1 MARFLSCLFFA
12 CFACILFS
20 CTKEYSYEL
29 NTSAVA
35 QGTLWDTLGACFP
48 DTVNGTFYNGISP
61 GSDTAYVSVQVNVT
75 ATGSYNIT
83 SDFQN
88 GLQFADS
95 GYFGT
100 TGLTTVKLKP
110 IGVAI
115 IPVTSTFS
123 ISFDSTLCSFDVTVK
138 DSTGTGLGGT
148 DTTGTGGDTSHIQSG
163 QWQFT
168 EGASTFKGAFD
179 SAARDNSSGV
189 ETFVGMKGSTS
200 TGDTAMTLQFSI
212 LASDVQPGTYTMFN
226 NTILFSAGDALND
239 FSYEANAFVTGTDF
253 TVVVTSY
260 DATTK
265 EIKGTFSGNVQNGS
279 GNIVPLTNGS
289 FDLILP

>member
-1 MARFLSCLFFA
+1 MARFFSYLFFA
-12 CFACILFS
+12 FFASVLFS
-20 CTKEYSYEL
+20 CTKEGSYEL
-29 NTSAVA
+29 NTSAIA
-35 QGTLWDTLGACFP
+35 HGTLWDTSGACFP
-48 DTVNGTFYNGISP
+48 DTVYGSFYNGVTP

-75 ATGSYNIT
+75 TTGSYNIT

-100 TGLTTVKLKP
+100 TGITTVKLKP

-115 IPVTSTFS
+115 IPVTSTFT
-123 ISFDSTLCSFDVTVK
+123 INFDSTFCSFVVTIK
-138 DSTGTGLGGT
+138 DSTGTGLGGE

-168 EGASTFKGAFD
+168 QDTVTLSGGFD
-179 SAARDNSSGV
+179 SAYRDNSTGTV
-189 ETFVGMKGSTS
+189 TFVGMAGSTS
-200 TGDTAMTLQFSI
+200 TGDTAMSLQFSI
-212 LASDVQPGTYTMFN
+212 LASDVQPGTYTMAN
-226 NTILFSAGDALND
+226 NTIFFFAGDAAGN
-239 FSYEANAFVTGTDF
+239 FSYEADTLVAGTDF

-260 DATTK
+260 NTTTK
-265 EIKGTFSGNVQNGS
+265 EIIGTFSGNVENDS
-279 GNIVPLTNGS
+279 GAIVPLTNGS

>member
-1 MARFLSCLFFA
+1 MARFLSYLFFA
-12 CFACILFS
+12 CFAFILFS

-29 NTSAVA
+29 NTSAIA
-35 QGTLWDTLGACFP
+35 QGTLWDTSGACFP
-48 DTVNGTFYNGISP
+48 DTVYGTFYNGIAP
-61 GSDTAYVSVQVNVT
+61 GSDTAYVSIQVNVT
-75 ATGSYNIT
+75 GTGSYNIT

-100 TGLTTVKLKP
+100 TGLTTIKLKP

-115 IPVTSTFS
+115 IPVTSTFT
-123 ISFDSTLCSFDVTVK
+123 INFDSTVCSFDVTVK
-138 DSTGTGLGGT
+138 DSTGTGLGGI
-148 DTTGTGGDTSHIQSG
+148 DTTGTGGDTVHIQSG

-168 EGASTFKGAFD
+168 EGTSTFTGAFD
-179 SAARDNSSGV
+179 SAARDNSSGTV
-189 ETFVGMKGSTS
+189 TFVGMKGSTS
-200 TGDTAMTLQFSI
+200 TGDTTMSLEFSI
-212 LASDVQPGTYTMFN
+212 LGSDVQPGTYTMFN

-239 FSYEANAFVTGTDF
+239 FSYTANAFVTGTDF

-260 DATTK
+260 DAITK

-279 GNIVPLTNGS
+279 GVIVPLTNGS
-289 FDLILP
+289 FDLTFP

>member
-1 MARFLSCLFFA
+1 MARFFSYLFFA
-12 CFACILFS
+12 FFACILFS

-29 NTSAVA
+29 NTTAVA
-35 QGTLWDTLGACFP
+35 QGTLWDTTGACFP
-48 DTVNGTFYNGISP
+48 DTVYGTFYNGIAP

-95 GYFGT
+95 GYLGT

-115 IPVTSTFS
+115 IPITSTFN
-123 ISFDSTLCSFDVTVK
+123 ISFDSTSCSFDVTIK
-138 DSTGTGLGGT
+138 DSTGTGLGGQ
-148 DTTGTGGDTSHIQSG
+148 DTTGTDTSHIQSG

-168 EGASTFKGAFD
+168 EGASTFMGAFD
-179 SAARDNSSGV
+179 SAAKDNSSGV
-189 ETFVGMKGSTS
+189 VTFVGMKGSTS
-200 TGDTAMTLQFSI
+200 TGDTTMSLEFSI
-212 LASDVQPGTYTMFN
+212 LGSDIQPGTYTMFN

-239 FSYEANAFVTGTDF
+239 FSYQANAFVTGTDF

-265 EIKGTFSGNVQNGS
+265 EMKGTFSGNVQNGP

-289 FDLILP
+289 FDMIFP